1 MMICISC
8 VSQSKGLSALITNS
22 IADLHFIGDTQLF
35 PLYWYEESKTR
46 QLSLFDENPES
57 EYIRHDGIS
66 NWILNEVRTRLK
78 LKSIDKE
85 MIFYYIY
92 GFLHSPEYR
101 TMFEADLKKSLPRIP
116 IIEDVDAFRDFYQ
129 AGKALAKLHLNYEC
143 VAAYDG
149 LEIVDTY
156 HGKNQYEH
164 YAVNPKMKFP
174 KKDQKDTIIYNDYI
188 TIRNI
193 PAEAYDYVVNGK
205 SAIEWLMERYAVT
218 VDKKSGIR
226 NDPNDWSR
234 EHENPSYIFDLVCS
248 IVNVSIKTMQIV
260 GKLPKLS
267 FNGAEV
273 SIDVAGRMSEISD
286 STKRELAIKELESP
300 MPLFSIIIPVYN
312 VQNYLSACV
321 KSVVEQPGPRDWEC
335 ILVDDGSTDQ
345 SGAMCDALAAE
356 LPGLQVIHREN
367 GGLAAA
373 RNTGLKAATGDWLL
387 FLDSDDAMAPGL
399 LAQLRGAL
407 AAHPDC
413 DWFIGKHLEWQPDG
427 TLTPH
432 DGLHLVPGPFASSD
446 YAARL
451 KALYTAGHWSVW
463 KYCIRRSFLEQA
475 RVRFLPDCVW
485 AEDWPFDLELL
496 LHCDRLYFL
505 DTVFTHY
512 RVGRQGSLLTDA
524 KNLPKRFRGLAAAQR
539 RLARLSANGTADAAA
554 YAAMQDAAA
563 DVFWPQARTAAVRDA
578 AIRKACLP
586 YIEQLRPLYPHGT
599 EVRTRRDWRLF
610 QWMMQ
615 TFGPKFTLWAASRR

>member
-1 MMICISC
+1 
-8 VSQSKGLSALITNS
+8 
-22 IADLHFIGDTQLF
+22 
-35 PLYWYEESKTR
+35 
-46 QLSLFDENPES
+46 
-57 EYIRHDGIS
+57 
-66 NWILNEVRTRLK
+66 
-78 LKSIDKE
+78 
-85 MIFYYIY
+85 
-92 GFLHSPEYR
+92 
-101 TMFEADLKKSLPRIP
+101 
-116 IIEDVDAFRDFYQ
+116 
-129 AGKALAKLHLNYEC
+129 
-143 VAAYDG
+143 
-149 LEIVDTY
+149 
-156 HGKNQYEH
+156 
-164 YAVNPKMKFP
+164 
-174 KKDQKDTIIYNDYI
+174 
-188 TIRNI
+188 
-193 PAEAYDYVVNGK
+193 
-205 SAIEWLMERYAVT
+205 
-218 VDKKSGIR
+218 
-226 NDPNDWSR
+226 
-234 EHENPSYIFDLVCS
+234 
-248 IVNVSIKTMQIV
+248 
-260 GKLPKLS
+260 
-267 FNGAEV
+267 
-273 SIDVAGRMSEISD
+273 
-286 STKRELAIKELESP
+286 

-524 KNLPKRFRGLAAAQR
+524 KNLPKRFQGLAAAQR

-554 YAAMQDAAA
+554 YAAMQDAAS

-586 YIEQLRPLYPHGT
+586 YIEQLDMVLVMTVEPGFGGQKFMPSALDKLRWLKAEREKRGLHYLL
-599 EVRTRRDWRLF
+599 EVDGGVDNATAPQCVEAGADILVAGSAV
-610 QWMMQ
+610 
-615 TFGPKFTLWAASRR
+615 FGAADPAAAVQHLVSL

>member
-1 MMICISC
+1 MIFFYNQQVKEYKGAINKNPKIKVEDFIDKDDTKISWTRGLRNRVVKNQSIAADSEVVTSLYRPFCKQLLYFSNELIESMGLSPKLFPTIEMQNMMICISC

-286 STKRELAIKELESP
+286 STKRELAIATEDNTL
-300 MPLFSIIIPVYN
+300 
-312 VQNYLSACV
+312 YLQV
-321 KSVVEQPGPRDWEC
+321 KHDDFYHIVVEERKD
-335 ILVDDGSTDQ
+335 LVRTITESTA
-345 SGAMCDALAAE
+345 SRYLAVNE
-356 LPGLQVIHREN
+356 QGTPLYNKQNVEEGKRYYLNDYN
-367 GGLAAA
+367 GGKFPYVAREFRYLKLVNGNASALIAINRINFKAENIKGNLAEW
-373 RNTGLKAATGDWLL
+373 RV
-387 FLDSDDAMAPGL
+387 
-399 LAQLRGAL
+399 QL
-407 AAHPDC
+407 
-413 DWFIGKHLEWQPDG
+413 
-427 TLTPH
+427 TL
-432 DGLHLVPGPFASSD
+432 GEIIKV
-446 YAARL
+446 
-451 KALYTAGHWSVW
+451 
-463 KYCIRRSFLEQA
+463 E
-475 RVRFLPDCVW
+475 
-485 AEDWPFDLELL
+485 
-496 LHCDRLYFL
+496 
-505 DTVFTHY
+505 
-512 RVGRQGSLLTDA
+512 
-524 KNLPKRFRGLAAAQR
+524 N
-539 RLARLSANGTADAAA
+539 
-554 YAAMQDAAA
+554 
-563 DVFWPQARTAAVRDA
+563 
-578 AIRKACLP
+578 
-586 YIEQLRPLYPHGT
+586 YII
-599 EVRTRRDWRLF
+599 
-610 QWMMQ
+610 
-615 TFGPKFTLWAASRR
+615 K

>member
-1 MMICISC
+1 
-8 VSQSKGLSALITNS
+8 
-22 IADLHFIGDTQLF
+22 
-35 PLYWYEESKTR
+35 
-46 QLSLFDENPES
+46 
-57 EYIRHDGIS
+57 
-66 NWILNEVRTRLK
+66 
-78 LKSIDKE
+78 
-85 MIFYYIY
+85 
-92 GFLHSPEYR
+92 
-101 TMFEADLKKSLPRIP
+101 
-116 IIEDVDAFRDFYQ
+116 
-129 AGKALAKLHLNYEC
+129 
-143 VAAYDG
+143 
-149 LEIVDTY
+149 
-156 HGKNQYEH
+156 
-164 YAVNPKMKFP
+164 
-174 KKDQKDTIIYNDYI
+174 
-188 TIRNI
+188 
-193 PAEAYDYVVNGK
+193 
-205 SAIEWLMERYAVT
+205 
-218 VDKKSGIR
+218 
-226 NDPNDWSR
+226 
-234 EHENPSYIFDLVCS
+234 
-248 IVNVSIKTMQIV
+248 
-260 GKLPKLS
+260 
-267 FNGAEV
+267 
-273 SIDVAGRMSEISD
+273 
-286 STKRELAIKELESP
+286 

-475 RVRFLPDCVW
+475 HVRFLPDCVW

-586 YIEQLRPLYPHGT
+586 YIEQLDMVLVMTVEPGFGGQAFMDDQLETIRQVRQIIDQYNPACELEVDGGIAPKTAPLVVEAGANVLVAGSAVYGKEDIP
-599 EVRTRRDWRLF
+599 
-610 QWMMQ
+610 
-615 TFGPKFTLWAASRR
+615 AAIAALRCQG

>member
-1 MMICISC
+1 
-8 VSQSKGLSALITNS
+8 
-22 IADLHFIGDTQLF
+22 
-35 PLYWYEESKTR
+35 
-46 QLSLFDENPES
+46 
-57 EYIRHDGIS
+57 
-66 NWILNEVRTRLK
+66 
-78 LKSIDKE
+78 
-85 MIFYYIY
+85 
-92 GFLHSPEYR
+92 
-101 TMFEADLKKSLPRIP
+101 
-116 IIEDVDAFRDFYQ
+116 
-129 AGKALAKLHLNYEC
+129 
-143 VAAYDG
+143 
-149 LEIVDTY
+149 
-156 HGKNQYEH
+156 
-164 YAVNPKMKFP
+164 
-174 KKDQKDTIIYNDYI
+174 
-188 TIRNI
+188 
-193 PAEAYDYVVNGK
+193 
-205 SAIEWLMERYAVT
+205 
-218 VDKKSGIR
+218 
-226 NDPNDWSR
+226 
-234 EHENPSYIFDLVCS
+234 
-248 IVNVSIKTMQIV
+248 
-260 GKLPKLS
+260 
-267 FNGAEV
+267 
-273 SIDVAGRMSEISD
+273 
-286 STKRELAIKELESP
+286 

-407 AAHPDC
+407 AVHPDC

-563 DVFWPQARTAAVRDA
+563 DVFWPQARTAAVKDA

-599 EVRTRRDWRLF
+599 EARGAAPHLLFIIFYLLFKNGDLTLRTKRTLLNMAYALGSSLLLLLLGLVTRRLLVDN
-610 QWMMQ
+610 
-615 TFGPKFTLWAASRR
+615 FGPQITTASQVVSQLFTFFSIAEFGVGSVISYRLYEQQAHVDVQVGLPRRRPGHCGAGAHRRGGPAVDHA

>member
-1 MMICISC
+1 
-8 VSQSKGLSALITNS
+8 
-22 IADLHFIGDTQLF
+22 
-35 PLYWYEESKTR
+35 
-46 QLSLFDENPES
+46 
-57 EYIRHDGIS
+57 
-66 NWILNEVRTRLK
+66 
-78 LKSIDKE
+78 
-85 MIFYYIY
+85 
-92 GFLHSPEYR
+92 
-101 TMFEADLKKSLPRIP
+101 
-116 IIEDVDAFRDFYQ
+116 
-129 AGKALAKLHLNYEC
+129 
-143 VAAYDG
+143 
-149 LEIVDTY
+149 
-156 HGKNQYEH
+156 
-164 YAVNPKMKFP
+164 
-174 KKDQKDTIIYNDYI
+174 
-188 TIRNI
+188 
-193 PAEAYDYVVNGK
+193 
-205 SAIEWLMERYAVT
+205 
-218 VDKKSGIR
+218 
-226 NDPNDWSR
+226 
-234 EHENPSYIFDLVCS
+234 
-248 IVNVSIKTMQIV
+248 
-260 GKLPKLS
+260 
-267 FNGAEV
+267 
-273 SIDVAGRMSEISD
+273 
-286 STKRELAIKELESP
+286 

-356 LPGLQVIHREN
+356 LPDLKVIHREN

-413 DWFIGKHLEWQPDG
+413 DWFIGRHLEWQPDG

-512 RVGRQGSLLTDA
+512 RVGQIGRA
-524 KNLPKRFRGLAAAQR
+524 H
-539 RLARLSANGTADAAA
+539 
-554 YAAMQDAAA
+554 
-563 DVFWPQARTAAVRDA
+563 V
-578 AIRKACLP
+578 
-586 YIEQLRPLYPHGT
+586 
-599 EVRTRRDWRLF
+599 
-610 QWMMQ
+610 
-615 TFGPKFTLWAASRR
+615 